1 MFDQRR
7 QERFDISCRIEYLAD
22 SIASDTTSDGI
33 AINVSNYGL
42 CLLTSHPLQEGQTIT
57 IKNIFTIPLPAESA
71 TVVWVEKY
79 DALYYKIG
87 LAFS

>member
-7 QERFDISCRIEYLAD
+7 QERFDMSCRIEYVAD
-22 SIASDTTSDGI
+22 SIKSDTFCEGI

-42 CLLTSHPLQEGQTIT
+42 CLLTSHSIQEGQEII
-57 IKNIFTIPLPAESA
+57 IKDIFTIPLPAESA
-71 TVVWVEKY
+71 SVVWVEKY
-79 DALYYKIG
+79 DDLYNKIG